1 MVINSITSAYD
12 YNLFCYSKSTK
23 DLFKTMKSEFFKIS
37 DWLKANKSIN
47 IEEINFILCHNYRAK
62 KTLTLKISLIF
73 IDSLEIKQV
82 T

>member
-23 DLFKTMKSEFFKIS
+23 DLLKTMKSEFFKIS

-62 KTLTLKISLIF
+62 KKPNAENFTDF
-73 IDSLEIKQV
+73 Y
-82 T
+82 